1 MAVHSPG
8 AGRAPAPTPRT
19 LTPTRASAIRVV
31 GHGPLVV
38 VVHGVGTTS
47 DRLERLVRPLTPH
60 YAFALVDRP
69 GYGRM
74 RHRMP
79 HGRLDRSVDELAGTI
94 ADLPEAPVAYLGI
107 SGGATLGLA
116 LGIARPGLVP
126 TLVLHEPLVGPH
138 APALHDRIA
147 TAARALE
154 QDASLGAVEAV
165 VTRLAGPTS
174 TPAAARVERAVRT
187 EVPAFLGFGPTT
199 DQLRRA
205 CAAQRIVVTLGEL
218 SDEPRQAAARVLAD
232 RGAAVI
238 AAPGSAHVPQVEAP
252 AAYAA
257 VLATVL
263 ADPEVA

>member
-1 MAVHSPG
+1 MYKKLGYNNAVPGRSPRAHRSEREPRQVSPQVHAPLG
-8 AGRAPAPTPRT
+8 LRCVLLALDAGLEAAHDARAPHQPKE
-19 LTPTRASAIRVV
+19 IVV
-31 GHGPLVV
+31 C
-38 VVHGVGTTS
+38 
-47 DRLERLVRPLTPH
+47 
-60 YAFALVDRP
+60 A
-69 GYGRM
+69 
-74 RHRMP
+74 
-79 HGRLDRSVDELAGTI
+79 
-94 ADLPEAPVAYLGI
+94 EAK
-107 SGGATLGLA
+107 
-116 LGIARPGLVP
+116 
-126 TLVLHEPLVGPH
+126 EEE
-138 APALHDRIA
+138 
-147 TAARALE
+147 E
-154 QDASLGAVEAV
+154 Q
-165 VTRLAGPTS
+165 R
-174 TPAAARVERAVRT
+174 AAARVERAVRT